1 MIDPNKHSLI
11 ARASAG
17 IIGWVK
23 KDMTPVLLQRRILGT
38 AAIVSLLAAVYWIV
52 IASDRYVSE
61 AHVIIQRTDL
71 ASGQAMDFSSLL
83 GGAANG
89 SLADQFLLR
98 DHLLSVDMLKKLDAA
113 LNLRAHFSD
122 SQRDPLSRMWFEDAS
137 MEWFHRFYLSRVS
150 VEFDTYAGVLIIK
163 SQGYDPKFA
172 HAISTMLVKEGE
184 RFMNDMAKNLAL
196 EQVAF
201 LEKQVSQMNNR
212 VMQTRQAVLVY
223 QNRKGLVSPQA
234 TAENISEIV
243 SHLKAKLTELQAQRS
258 TLQGYLVPDH
268 PNIVQ
273 LNLQTAAIEKQIAQE
288 EAKLASPNGQ
298 TLNRTIEEF
307 QRLQLEA
314 GFAQDIYKTALI
326 ALEKGRVEATRTLKK
341 VSVLQAPTVPE
352 YPLEP
357 RRIYNTVV
365 FMLVAMLLAGIAHL
379 LAAIVRDHKD

>member
-1 MIDPNKHSLI
+1 
-11 ARASAG
+11 
-17 IIGWVK
+17 
-23 KDMTPVLLQRRILGT
+23 
-38 AAIVSLLAAVYWIV
+38 
-52 IASDRYVSE
+52 
-61 AHVIIQRTDL
+61 
-71 ASGQAMDFSSLL
+71 
-83 GGAANG
+83 
-89 SLADQFLLR
+89 
-98 DHLLSVDMLKKLDAA
+98 MLKKLDAA